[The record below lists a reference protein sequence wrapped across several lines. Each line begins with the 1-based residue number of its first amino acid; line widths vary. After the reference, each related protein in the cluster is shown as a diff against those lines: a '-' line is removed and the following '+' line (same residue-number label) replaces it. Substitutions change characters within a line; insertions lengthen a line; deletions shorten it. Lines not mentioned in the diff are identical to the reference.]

1 MLWNVLVEFV
11 GQTRGHQKLG
21 AEKADFTRLI
31 PQWKPDSFRLA
42 DDPRI
47 EWAQSFRVPG
57 LARRC
62 PNLWPRVPKRTVQT
76 NSSHT

>member
-47 EWAQSFRVPG
+47 E
-57 LARRC
+57 
-62 PNLWPRVPKRTVQT
+62 
-76 NSSHT
+76 